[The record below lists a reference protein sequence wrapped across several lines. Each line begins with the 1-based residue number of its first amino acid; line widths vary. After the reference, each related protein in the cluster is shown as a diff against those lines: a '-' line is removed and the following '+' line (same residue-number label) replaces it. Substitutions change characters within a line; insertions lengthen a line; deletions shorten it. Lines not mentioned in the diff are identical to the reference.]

1 MGCAVSTARDKE
13 AIERSKNIDRA
24 LRAEGERA
32 ASEVKLLL
40 LGASLTTFQYIV
52 YIIYTYTHIYVLIK
66 TLSFRLKLRRH
77 AQIFVSYFQVGWVFF
92 HNWKLTKTV
101 VMRSFILSNFLSLKF
116 LFVRNLILVRFIFG
130 YGRAL
135 CNAHVNNSIAIRN

>member
-40 LGASLTTFQYIV
+40 LGASERPY
-52 YIIYTYTHIYVLIK
+52 
-66 TLSFRLKLRRH
+66 
-77 AQIFVSYFQVGWVFF
+77 
-92 HNWKLTKTV
+92 KTV
-101 VMRSFILSNFLSLKF
+101 LYFI
-116 LFVRNLILVRFIFG
+116 
-130 YGRAL
+130 
-135 CNAHVNNSIAIRN
+135 

>member
-40 LGASLTTFQYIV
+40 LGASLSAYST
-52 YIIYTYTHIYVLIK
+52 
-66 TLSFRLKLRRH
+66 
-77 AQIFVSYFQVGWVFF
+77 SYSLFF
-92 HNWKLTKTV
+92 
-101 VMRSFILSNFLSLKF
+101 
-116 LFVRNLILVRFIFG
+116 
-130 YGRAL
+130 
-135 CNAHVNNSIAIRN
+135 